1 MIFIIGFMGVG
12 KSTIG
17 KQLALQMNVN
27 FVDVDKEIELS
38 EETSIVEIFKEKG
51 EKYFREIESIIIRRL
66 QPNSIIACG
75 GGLPCYNDNIKYIND
90 KGVSIY
96 LYADESN
103 ILKRI
108 KKNIANRPLI
118 NDIKK
123 KDLKSYVKS
132 KVRERSDIYN
142 KANFTINTNNKSE
155 TEILTQIHSLLNSI

>member
-1 MIFIIGFMGVG
+1 M
-12 KSTIG
+12 
-17 KQLALQMNVN
+17 
-27 FVDVDKEIELS
+27 
-38 EETSIVEIFKEKG
+38 
-51 EKYFREIESIIIRRL
+51 
-66 QPNSIIACG
+66 
-75 GGLPCYNDNIKYIND
+75 
-90 KGVSIY
+90 
-96 LYADESN
+96 YADECN